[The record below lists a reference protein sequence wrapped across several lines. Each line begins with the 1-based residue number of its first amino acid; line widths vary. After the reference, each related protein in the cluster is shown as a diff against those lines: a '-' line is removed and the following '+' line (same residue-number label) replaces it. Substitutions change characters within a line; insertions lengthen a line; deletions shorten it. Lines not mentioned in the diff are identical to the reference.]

1 MNDKDKILLVD
12 DDQIFRSEFKD
23 CFEEY
28 DIVEAPDG
36 EEALKILKKPN
47 EIDLV
52 ISDIKMP
59 GMDGLE
65 VLRKIKEMAPEMNVV
80 ILTGHGSKEVV
91 IRALR
96 GLASNY
102 IEKPIDIEKTR
113 EIIESILAKNRG
125 EADYASTDLK
135 SKIKRVKRFVQ
146 RNCFKKVRLEDAASI
161 VYLSPKY
168 LSRTFK
174 QYTGVGFSEY
184 RLALKIKKAKTLL
197 KKTGYN
203 IDYIADKMGY
213 QNTESFI
220 RQFKKITG
228 LAPTQYRKKINNAGK
243 KEQWQKKS

>member
-1 MNDKDKILLVD
+1 MDGKDKILLID

-28 DIVEAPDG
+28 DVEEASNG

-52 ISDIKMP
+52 ISDINMP
-59 GMDGLE
+59 GMDGIE
-65 VLRKIKEMAPEMNVV
+65 VLRKIKEISPELNVV

-91 IRALR
+91 IKALR

-102 IEKPIDIEKTR
+102 IEKPLNIDKTK
-113 EIIESILAKNRG
+113 EIIENLLAKKRG
-125 EADYASTDLK
+125 ESDYNSTDLK
-135 SKIKRVKRFVQ
+135 GKIKRVKRFVQ

-184 RLALKIKKAKTLL
+184 RLALKTKKAKTLL
-197 KKTGYN
+197 KSTAYN

-228 LAPTQYRKKINNAGK
+228 LAPTQYRKKIHNTSK
-243 KEQWQKKS
+243 K

>member
-1 MNDKDKILLVD
+1 MDGKDKILLID

-28 DIVEAPDG
+28 DVVEAPNG

-52 ISDIKMP
+52 ISDINMP
-59 GMDGLE
+59 GMDGIE
-65 VLRKIKEMAPEMNVV
+65 VLRKIKEISPELNVV

-91 IRALR
+91 IKALR

-102 IEKPIDIEKTR
+102 IEKPLNIEKTK
-113 EIIESILAKNRG
+113 EIIENLLAKKRG
-125 EADYASTDLK
+125 ESDYNSTDLK
-135 SKIKRVKRFVQ
+135 EKIKRVKRFVQ

-161 VYLSPKY
+161 VFLSPKY

-174 QYTGVGFSEY
+174 QHAGVGFSEY
-184 RLALKIKKAKTLL
+184 RLALKTKKAKTLL
-197 KKTGYN
+197 KSTAYN

-228 LAPTQYRKKINNAGK
+228 LAPTQYRKKIHNTSK
-243 KEQWQKKS
+243 K

>member
-1 MNDKDKILLVD
+1 MNDKDKILIVD

-135 SKIKRVKRFVQ
+135 SKIKR
-146 RNCFKKVRLEDAASI
+146 
-161 VYLSPKY
+161 
-168 LSRTFK
+168 
-174 QYTGVGFSEY
+174 
-184 RLALKIKKAKTLL
+184 
-197 KKTGYN
+197 
-203 IDYIADKMGY
+203 
-213 QNTESFI
+213 
-220 RQFKKITG
+220 
-228 LAPTQYRKKINNAGK
+228 
-243 KEQWQKKS
+243 